1 MGRVLQLGATVVTSV
16 TFVHSL
22 ASAESTSR
30 PASGVA
36 PAPIQVVVTGT
47 RTPEA
52 STRSILQTGVVT
64 RQDATRRGAT
74 SVAEAL
80 EGEPTLQ
87 VGAGNYDE
95 RGNPAGIQMQGLDAE
110 RVLILRDGER
120 VVGDSG
126 GVVDLS
132 NFAIADLE
140 RVEYVVGPSSALYG
154 TGALGGVVNLIS
166 GPPQIMGTSGTIRL
180 EGRSLPLGM
189 LGANLAHR
197 ADHHWL
203 GISGTER
210 LSAGVRAEPDLPDL
224 MLPAS
229 QRLELGL
236 RGGHEG
242 QGVDTVAQANLSFND
257 SDGLTSQQI
266 PGLARYFTDLP
277 DRNRRVHLQLFQNYD
292 VNSNTRLRWSSSG
305 QQFAGTNKKDRR
317 DSLLD
322 EVRDRDQMLLA
333 TETVLTTTRDNTTWV
348 AGLRFERETFAQDL
362 SKTTASAGA
371 LETTTE
377 AEVAPVL
384 LQSGAAFAQ
393 VTWQPTR
400 RLTVL
405 PGARAEL
412 HRHYG
417 ATIAPRLALALRPN
431 SDLTLRVS
439 SGRGFRVPSAKEFGF
454 LFDHSALGYR
464 VIGNPNLDPEQSW
477 GLQGD
482 VSYAV
487 DAHTRVRVG
496 GYRNWISSMISTEF
510 VGQSALGVD
519 DYAYVNVGRAI
530 TSGFDAQTTYTLG
543 ETLRAQWAY
552 SYLYTL
558 NQDDQAPLP
567 KRPPHTLTASI
578 DYEFWPKW
586 RLTTRVRGTSNAYL
600 TAELT
605 TPGYVRADLRLERS
619 LGTTLSVHLGV
630 LDLLD
635 SQRDANRLGDTRP
648 LIGRQFYAGLVGQW
662 PGTDS

>member
-1 MGRVLQLGATVVTSV
+1 MGRVLRLGAKVVMSV
-16 TFVHSL
+16 TLVHSL
-22 ASAESTSR
+22 AAAQSASR
-30 PASGVA
+30 PSGPGA
-36 PAPIQVVVTGT
+36 PPIQVVVTGT

-52 STRSILQTGVVT
+52 STRSTLQTGVVT

-80 EGEPTLQ
+80 EGEPTVQ

-95 RGNPAGIQMQGLDAE
+95 LGNPAGIQMQGLDAE

-132 NFAIADLE
+132 NFAISDLE

-166 GPPQIMGTSGTIRL
+166 GPPQIMGSSGAIRM
-180 EGRSLPLGM
+180 EGRSLPMGM

-197 ADHHWL
+197 TDHHWL
-203 GISGTER
+203 SVSGTGR

-224 MLPAS
+224 MLPES

-236 RGGHEG
+236 RGGYEG
-242 QGVDTVAQANLSFND
+242 EEVDTVAQANLSFNA
-257 SDGLTSQQI
+257 SDGLTSQQV
-266 PGLARYFTDLP
+266 PGLSRYVTDLP

-292 VNSNTRLRWSSSG
+292 IDANTRLRWSSSG
-305 QQFAGTNKKDRR
+305 QQFGGTNKKDRR
-317 DSLLD
+317 DSPLD
-322 EVRDRDQMLLA
+322 EVRDRAQMLLA
-333 TETVLTTTRDNTTWV
+333 TETVLTTTRGDATWV
-348 AGLRFERETFAQDL
+348 AGLRFESETFAQDL
-362 SKTTASAGA
+362 SKTAISDGTLA
-371 LETTTE
+371 TMTE

-384 LQSGAAFAQ
+384 LQNGAAFAQ

-400 RLTVL
+400 TLTIL
-405 PGARAEL
+405 PGTRAEL

-417 ATIAPRLALALRPN
+417 AAIAPRLALALRPN

-464 VIGNPNLDPEQSW
+464 VIGNPDLEPEQSW

-482 VSYAV
+482 ISYAI

-510 VGQSALGVD
+510 AGQSSPGVD

-530 TSGFDAQTTYTLG
+530 TSGFDAQTTWTLG
-543 ETLRAQWAY
+543 ETLRAQLAY

-558 NQDDQAPLP
+558 NQDEHTPLP

-578 DYEFWPKW
+578 DYEVWPQW
-586 RLTTRVRGTSNAYL
+586 RLTTRVRGTSDAYL
-600 TAELT
+600 TDELT
-605 TPGYVRADLRLERS
+605 TPGYVRADVRVERS
-619 LGTTLSVHLGV
+619 LGATLNVHVGV
-630 LDLLD
+630 LDVLD

-648 LIGRQFYAGLVGQW
+648 LVGRQFYAGLVGQW
-662 PGTDS
+662 PGVDS